1 MEFRADRWSW
11 SAHPRPGAVRLARRG
26 TAFGWVRRSGRGQL
40 GRAEAQVRWDAAE
53 AVHLGRALAPRLES
67 LRPAVARTTRAFRR
81 FRDGALLEPEVWRRC
96 PARGRFVPAGVSA
109 DLGDV
114 REIEKVHADLRRG
127 GRVVARD
134 VWSKLSWITAH
145 PGDASLRIRFSF
157 GAERLDD
164 WRSDLRRARAA
175 DEFAEAVFP
184 ECRLL
189 SGNGALG
196 RMLED
201 WTGGRIRLSERI
213 VFWNAPGG
221 GAAFHHDAE
230 EGQLGVAYA
239 QLTGR
244 TGWLAVS
251 KRKLAAE
258 VAEVA
263 GLAGERA
270 GLRILAAH
278 DSPRVDRLLNG
289 TPRLARRL
297 VEHGAFVALS
307 AGDVL
312 LLPSHGPD
320 DATWHSVFSL
330 GGRPGLALSFG
341 IFRA

>member
-11 SAHPRPGAVRLARRG
+11 SASRRAGALPLTRRG
-26 TAFGWVRRSGRGQL
+26 TAFGWVRRTGRSQL
-40 GRAEAQVRWDAAE
+40 DAEAGRARWDAAE
-53 AVHLGRALAPRLES
+53 AVHLGRALAPRFAS
-67 LRPAVARTTRAFRR
+67 LRPAVTRTARAFRR
-81 FRDGALLEPEVWRRC
+81 FRDGGLLEPEVWRRC
-96 PARGRFVPAGVSA
+96 SVRGPFVPAGVSA

-127 GRVVARD
+127 GRIVARD
-134 VWSKLSWITAH
+134 VWAKLSWITAR
-145 PGDASLRIRFSF
+145 PGDASLRVRFSF

-175 DEFAEAVFP
+175 DDFAEAVFP

-189 SGNGALG
+189 DRNTALH
-196 RMLED
+196 RTLET
-201 WTGGRIRLSERI
+201 WTGGKVRLSERI

-221 GAAFHHDAE
+221 GAAFHDDAE

-251 KRKLAAE
+251 KRRLAVE
-258 VAEVA
+258 VAELT
-263 GLAGERA
+263 GRAGERA
-270 GLRILAAH
+270 GLRLLDAH
-278 DSPRVDRLLNG
+278 DSLRVDRLLNG
-289 TPRLARRL
+289 TPHLARRL
-297 VEHGAFVALS
+297 VGRGAFVALS
-307 AGDVL
+307 PADVL

-320 DATWHSVFSL
+320 DAAWHSVFSL
-330 GGRPGLALSFG
+330 GERPGLALSFG